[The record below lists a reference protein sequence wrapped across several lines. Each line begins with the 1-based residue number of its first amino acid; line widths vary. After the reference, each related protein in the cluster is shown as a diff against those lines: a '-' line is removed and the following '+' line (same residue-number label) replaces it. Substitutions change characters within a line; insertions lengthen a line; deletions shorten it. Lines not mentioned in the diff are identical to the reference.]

1 MKTAFA
7 IIAGALLGFLGVH
20 VLAAGSAVVLI
31 ACPVAGIAL
40 GVWSVWRQWTRI
52 TAALGLS
59 LAFVLAMAARA
70 SSGTGV
76 SIAPYTA
83 SLAMIPVGGVTLA
96 SPLGTL
102 KAVRLRH

>member
-7 IIAGALLGFLGVH
+7 IIAGALLGLLGVQ
-20 VLAAGSAVVLI
+20 VLAAGSAVVLV

-59 LAFVLAMAARA
+59 LAFVLALAAQA
-70 SSGTGV
+70 SGGAGV
-76 SIAPYTA
+76 PIAPYAAALALIAILGVVLITPRA
-83 SLAMIPVGGVTLA
+83 S
-96 SPLGTL
+96 L